1 MKKKPIFLL
10 LSLIVLL
17 SASFFMY
24 TKLKSSED
32 INISIEPDAKDI
44 PDNKITEDAF
54 NISFQDNEGKE
65 RKLSEFKGKPIVLNF
80 WASWCPP
87 CRQEMP
93 MFQKAY
99 ELDSDVQYLLINQT
113 DGYRETKQKAQ
124 EFMTNEK
131 LTMPLY
137 YDETGD
143 SMIKYGLNAL
153 PMTVFID
160 ADGVIK
166 GKSLGAL
173 NESSFK
179 TYLDKIN

>member
-1 MKKKPIFLL
+1 
-10 LSLIVLL
+10 
-17 SASFFMY
+17 MY
-24 TKLKSSED
+24 TKLKSNTD
-32 INISIEPDAKDI
+32 INMSVEPDSQDMPI
-44 PDNKITEDAF
+44 NKITEDAF
-54 NISFQDNEGKE
+54 NISFQDAEGKE
-65 RKLSEFKGKPIVLNF
+65 LKLSEFKGKPIVLNF

-93 MFQKAY
+93 MFQKAF
-99 ELDSDVQYLLINQT
+99 DSDTNVQYLLINQT

-137 YDETGD
+137 IDETGD
-143 SMIKYGLNAL
+143 SMMKYGLNAL

-160 ADGVIK
+160 ADGVIQ

-179 TYLDKIN
+179 NYLERIK